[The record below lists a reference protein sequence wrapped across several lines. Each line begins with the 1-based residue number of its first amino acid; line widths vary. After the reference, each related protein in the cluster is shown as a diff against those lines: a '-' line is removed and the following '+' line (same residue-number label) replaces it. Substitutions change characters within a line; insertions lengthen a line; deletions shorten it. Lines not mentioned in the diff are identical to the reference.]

1 MAFSPSFRQKVK
13 MALLTL
19 LGAGLLYLGVFI
31 YFGLVTIP
39 YVSPVVLVVGNTL
52 SPFTPLI
59 TPALAYCNI
68 KLWLHPAM
76 NAYRA
81 TLKGRRYAT
90 SLIPQYISVVMLVFY
105 TLVKFFW
112 VMERMYGLRA
122 DEGMCVGPCWKLWTE
137 LMLVAF
143 VIFAVVMGWD
153 LDGGIY
159 WRFMDRQVEKL
170 KQQDAEKAAKETA
183 PVEDKTVLEI

>member
-1 MAFSPSFRQKVK
+1 
-13 MALLTL
+13 
-19 LGAGLLYLGVFI
+19 
-31 YFGLVTIP
+31 
-39 YVSPVVLVVGNTL
+39 
-52 SPFTPLI
+52 
-59 TPALAYCNI
+59 
-68 KLWLHPAM
+68 
-76 NAYRA
+76 
-81 TLKGRRYAT
+81 
-90 SLIPQYISVVMLVFY
+90 
-105 TLVKFFW
+105 
-112 VMERMYGLRA
+112 MERMYGLRV
-122 DEGMCVGPCWKLWTE
+122 DEGMCVGPCWKMWTE